1 MSKFFD
7 EKLVKKAYGLI
18 SDKYSTESGKKFIL
32 HLISSFIPLENKSID
47 LTLEI
52 SKSYKNLECCITK
65 CKIAPVDITVMNEG
79 DHYWGYVS
87 DSSDKILSHEALEA
101 LERFIDKRVQMG
113 DDVMTRIHNYMMKKS
128 LPSSHSHKIEET
140 PKKGGQSK
148 NDKPK
153 NKQIKASKASYE
165 DKEAL
170 PSK

>member
-18 SDKYSTESGKKFIL
+18 SDKYSTESGKKFML
-32 HLISSFIPLENKSID
+32 HLISSFIPSEDKSID

-65 CKIAPVDITVMNEG
+65 CKIAPIDITVMDEG

-101 LERFIDKRVQMG
+101 LKRFIDKRVQMG

-128 LPSSHSHKIEET
+128 LSSNYKTEET

-153 NKQIKASKASYE
+153 NKQIKVSKATYE
-165 DKEAL
+165 NKEAL
-170 PSK
+170 PNKE

>member
-1 MSKFFD
+1 MSKIFD

-52 SKSYKNLECCITK
+52 SRSYKSLECCITK
-65 CKIAPVDITVMNEG
+65 CKIAPIDLTVIEEG

-101 LERFIDKRVQMG
+101 LNRFIDKRVQMG

-128 LPSSHSHKIEET
+128 MPSTYTPE
-140 PKKGGQSK
+140 PKKKGPQSK
-148 NDKPK
+148 TDKPK
-153 NKQIKASKASYE
+153 NKQIKGSKASYE
-165 DKEAL
+165 DIEAL
-170 PSK
+170 PNKE